1 MKHDERTWVDLDAG
15 TRVIIC
21 GVRRLLYEG
30 SDSEPVEGKRANER
44 GFEPIGTSFVVEGG
58 DWLTLELPVSAVAD
72 VEIVVW
78 PNGVTVWVPLPGDYL
93 VRDSSGSELD
103 RP

>member
-1 MKHDERTWVDLDAG
+1 MNEDRTTLKISV
-15 TRVIIC
+15 T
-21 GVRRLLYEG
+21 EG
-30 SDSEPVEGKRANER
+30 APSEI

-78 PNGVTVWVPLPGDYL
+78 PNGVAVWVPLPGDYL

-103 RP
+103 RL